1 MKKTNLLT
9 AGRGRGAEIMDRF
22 VESKWF
28 VRIVAFF
35 LAFLLYMTVN
45 FGDFE
50 AVQQAGESALN
61 TTEVLTNVPVKT
73 YYDTENLYVSGI
85 PEQVR
90 VEVSGPKSIIES
102 TKRLRD
108 FELTLDLTDY
118 EIGQH
123 RVALKHTNFS
133 DKLDVSI
140 IPAAVDV
147 VIEEKVITSR
157 TVTPEFND
165 AALAEGYQVESVT
178 VAPQKVKIT
187 GSESDIEAV
196 AFVRTALIG
205 GEEINEETTATAAVQ
220 VLDGN
225 LNKLDV
231 KVEPAT
237 VQVSISVKNP
247 SKKVPLNAVSRGT
260 PAAGVRISALEPD
273 VDEITIYGK
282 ESALESLEEF
292 SLPVDVSGITK
303 DTTLTV
309 PVKTGE
315 QFNFSSPQEV
325 KVKVTV
331 EKPKDAS

>member
-1 MKKTNLLT
+1 
-9 AGRGRGAEIMDRF
+9 MDSF

-28 VRIVAFF
+28 VRIVAFL

-50 AVQQAGESALN
+50 AVQQAGDSALD
-61 TTEVLTNVPVKT
+61 TTEILTNVPLKT
-73 YYDTENLYVSGI
+73 YYDTENLYVSGV

-90 VEVSGPKSIIES
+90 VELSGPKSIIES

-108 FELTLDLTDY
+108 FELALDLTDY
-118 EIGQH
+118 EIGEH
-123 RVALKHTNFS
+123 RVAITHNNFS
-133 DKLDVSI
+133 EKLDVSI
-140 IPAAVDV
+140 LPASVDV
-147 VIEEKVITSR
+147 NIEEKVTTTK

-165 AALAEGYQVESVT
+165 SALAEGFQVENVT
-178 VAPQKVKIT
+178 VAPREVKVT
-187 GSESDIEAV
+187 GSESDIEKI
-196 AFVRTALIG
+196 AFVRTALTS
-205 GEEINEETTATAAVQ
+205 EDEINEETTATAAVQ

-247 SKKVPLNAVSRGT
+247 SKKVPLKAVSKGT
-260 PAAGVRISALEPD
+260 PADDVTITSLEPD

-282 ESALESLEEF
+282 ESALEELEEL
-292 SLPVDVSGITK
+292 SLPVDVSGVTK

-309 PVKTGE
+309 PVNLGE

-331 EKPKDAS
+331 EKSTDES

>member
-1 MKKTNLLT
+1 
-9 AGRGRGAEIMDRF
+9 MDSF

-28 VRIVAFF
+28 VRIVAFL

-50 AVQQAGESALN
+50 AVQQAGDSALD
-61 TTEVLTNVPVKT
+61 TTEVLTNVPLKT
-73 YYDTENLYVSGI
+73 YYDTENLYVSGV

-90 VEVSGPKSIIES
+90 VELSGPKSIIES

-108 FELTLDLTDY
+108 FELALDLTDY
-118 EIGQH
+118 EIGEH
-123 RVALKHTNFS
+123 RVAIKHNNFS
-133 DKLDVSI
+133 EKLDVSI
-140 IPAAVDV
+140 LPASVDV
-147 VIEEKVITSR
+147 NIEEKVTTTK

-165 AALAEGYQVESVT
+165 SALAEGFQVENVT
-178 VAPQKVKIT
+178 VAPREVKVT
-187 GSESDIEAV
+187 GSESDIEKI
-196 AFVRTALIG
+196 AFVRTALTS
-205 GEEINEETTATAAVQ
+205 EDEINEETTATAAVQ

-247 SKKVPLNAVSRGT
+247 SKKVPLKAVSKGT
-260 PAAGVRISALEPD
+260 PADDVTITSLEPD

-282 ESALESLEEF
+282 ESALEELEEL
-292 SLPVDVSGITK
+292 SLPVDVSGVTK

-309 PVKTGE
+309 PVNLGE

-331 EKPKDAS
+331 EKSTDES

>member
-1 MKKTNLLT
+1 MNLQI
-9 AGRGRGAEIMDRF
+9 AGRGRGAETMDSF

-28 VRIVAFF
+28 VRIVAFL

-50 AVQQAGESALN
+50 AVQQAGDSALD
-61 TTEVLTNVPVKT
+61 TTEVLTNVPLKT
-73 YYDTENLYVSGI
+73 YYDTENLYVSGV

-90 VEVSGPKSIIES
+90 VELSGPKSIIES

-108 FELTLDLTDY
+108 FELALDLTDY
-118 EIGQH
+118 EIGEH
-123 RVALKHTNFS
+123 RVAIKHNNFS
-133 DKLDVSI
+133 EKLDVSI
-140 IPAAVDV
+140 LPASVDV
-147 VIEEKVITSR
+147 NIEEKVTTTK

-165 AALAEGYQVESVT
+165 SALAEGFQVENVT
-178 VAPQKVKIT
+178 VAPREVKVT
-187 GSESDIEAV
+187 GSESDIEKI
-196 AFVRTALIG
+196 AFVRTALTS
-205 GEEINEETTATAAVQ
+205 EDEINEETTATAAVQ

-247 SKKVPLNAVSRGT
+247 SKKVPLKAVSKGT
-260 PAAGVRISALEPD
+260 PADDVTITSLEPD

-282 ESALESLEEF
+282 ESALEELEEL
-292 SLPVDVSGITK
+292 SLPVDVSGVTK

-309 PVKTGE
+309 PVNLGE

-331 EKPKDAS
+331 EKSTDES

>member
-1 MKKTNLLT
+1 
-9 AGRGRGAEIMDRF
+9 MDRF

-28 VRIVAFF
+28 VRVVAFL

-50 AVQQAGESALN
+50 AVQQAGDSGLA

-73 YYDTENLYVSGI
+73 YYDTENLYVSGV
-85 PEQVR
+85 PDQVR
-90 VEVSGPKSIIES
+90 VELSGPKSIIES

-118 EIGQH
+118 ELGEH
-123 RVALKHTNFS
+123 RVAIRHNNFS
-133 DKLDVSI
+133 EKLDVTILPS
-140 IPAAVDV
+140 AVDV
-147 VIEEKVITSR
+147 TIEEKVTATR
-157 TVTPEFND
+157 AVTPEFNS

-178 VAPQKVKIT
+178 VAPEEVKLT
-187 GSESDIEAV
+187 GSESDIEKI

-220 VLDGN
+220 VLDKD
-225 LNKLDV
+225 LNKLDI

-247 SKKVPLNAVSRGT
+247 SKKVPLNAVLKGT
-260 PAAGVRISALEPD
+260 PTSGVRISSLEPD

-282 ESALESLEEF
+282 ESSLESLEEF
-292 SLPVDVSGITK
+292 SLPVDVSGIAK
-303 DTTLTV
+303 DTTITV
-309 PVKTGE
+309 PVDLGK

-331 EKPKDAS
+331 EKSKEKPE

>member
-1 MKKTNLLT
+1 
-9 AGRGRGAEIMDRF
+9 MDSF

-28 VRIVAFF
+28 VRIVAFL

-50 AVQQAGESALN
+50 AVQQAGDSALD
-61 TTEVLTNVPVKT
+61 TTEVLTNVPLKT
-73 YYDTENLYVSGI
+73 YYDTENLYVSGV

-90 VEVSGPKSIIES
+90 VELSGPKSIIES

-108 FELTLDLTDY
+108 FELALDLTDY
-118 EIGQH
+118 EIGEH
-123 RVALKHTNFS
+123 RVAIKHNNFS
-133 DKLDVSI
+133 EKLDVSI
-140 IPAAVDV
+140 LPASVDV
-147 VIEEKVITSR
+147 NIEEKVTTTK

-165 AALAEGYQVESVT
+165 SALAEGFQVENVT
-178 VAPQKVKIT
+178 VAPREVKVT
-187 GSESDIEAV
+187 GSESDIEKI
-196 AFVRTALIG
+196 AFVRTALTS
-205 GEEINEETTATAAVQ
+205 EDEINEETTATAAVQ

-247 SKKVPLNAVSRGT
+247 SKKVPLKAVSKGT
-260 PAAGVRISALEPD
+260 PADEVTITSLEPD

-282 ESALESLEEF
+282 ESALEELEEL
-292 SLPVDVSGITK
+292 SLPVDVSGVTK

-309 PVKTGE
+309 PVNLGE

-331 EKPKDAS
+331 EKSTDES

>member
-1 MKKTNLLT
+1 VEGAQKQWIILLK
-9 AGRGRGAEIMDRF
+9 ANGLCGL
-22 VESKWF
+22 SH
-28 VRIVAFF
+28 AFL

-50 AVQQAGESALN
+50 AVQQAGEGALN
-61 TTEVLTNVPVKT
+61 STEVLTNVPVKT
-73 YYDTENLYVSGI
+73 YYDTENLYVSGV

-90 VEVSGPKSIIES
+90 VEISGPKSIIES

-108 FELTLDLTDY
+108 FELNLDLTDY
-118 EIGQH
+118 EIGEH
-123 RVALKHTNFS
+123 RVAITHKNFS
-133 DKLDVSI
+133 EKLNVTI
-140 IPAAVDV
+140 QPATVDV
-147 VIEEKVITSR
+147 NIEEKVTITKR
-157 TVTPEFND
+157 VTPEFND
-165 AALAEGYQVESVT
+165 SALAEGYQVDNVT
-178 VAPQKVKIT
+178 VAPREVKVT
-187 GSESDIEAV
+187 GSESDLEKI
-196 AFVRTALIG
+196 AFVRTALT
-205 GEEINEETTATAAVQ
+205 GEGDISEETTATAAVQ

-247 SKKVPLNAVSRGT
+247 SKKVPLNPVSKGT
-260 PAAGVRISALEPD
+260 PADNVKISSLQPD

-282 ESALESLEEF
+282 ESALKELKEF
-292 SLPVDVSGITK
+292 SLPVDVSGVTK

-309 PVKTGE
+309 PVNLGE

-331 EKPKDAS
+331 EKSTETSS

>member
-1 MKKTNLLT
+1 
-9 AGRGRGAEIMDRF
+9 MDSF

-28 VRIVAFF
+28 VRIVAFL

-50 AVQQAGESALN
+50 AVQQAGDSALD
-61 TTEVLTNVPVKT
+61 TTETLTNVPLKT
-73 YYDTENLYVSGI
+73 YYDTENLYVSGV

-90 VEVSGPKSIIES
+90 IELSGPKSIIES

-108 FELTLDLTDY
+108 FELALDLTDY
-118 EIGQH
+118 EIGEH
-123 RVALKHTNFS
+123 RVAITHNNFS
-133 DKLDVSI
+133 EKLDVSI
-140 IPAAVDV
+140 LPASIDV
-147 VIEEKVITSR
+147 NIEEKVTTTK

-165 AALAEGYQVESVT
+165 SALAEGFQVENVT
-178 VAPQKVKIT
+178 VAPREVKVT
-187 GSESDIEAV
+187 GSESDIEKI
-196 AFVRTALIG
+196 AFVRTALTS
-205 GEEINEETTATAAVQ
+205 EDEINEETTATAAVQ

-247 SKKVPLNAVSRGT
+247 SKKVPLKAVSKGT
-260 PAAGVRISALEPD
+260 PADDVTITSLEPD

-282 ESALESLEEF
+282 ESALEELEEL
-292 SLPVDVSGITK
+292 SLPVDVSGVTK

-309 PVKTGE
+309 PVNLGE

-331 EKPKDAS
+331 EKSTDES

>member
-1 MKKTNLLT
+1 
-9 AGRGRGAEIMDRF
+9 MDSF

-28 VRIVAFF
+28 VRIVAFL

-50 AVQQAGESALN
+50 AVQQAGDSALD
-61 TTEVLTNVPVKT
+61 TTETLTNVPLKT
-73 YYDTENLYVSGI
+73 YYDTENLYVSGV

-90 VEVSGPKSIIES
+90 VELSGPKSIIES

-108 FELTLDLTDY
+108 FELALDLTDY
-118 EIGQH
+118 EIGEH
-123 RVALKHTNFS
+123 RVAITHNNFS
-133 DKLDVSI
+133 EKLDVSI
-140 IPAAVDV
+140 LPASVDV
-147 VIEEKVITSR
+147 NIEEKVTTTK

-165 AALAEGYQVESVT
+165 SALAEGFQVENVT
-178 VAPQKVKIT
+178 VAPREVKVT
-187 GSESDIEAV
+187 GSESDIEKI
-196 AFVRTALIG
+196 AFVRTALTS
-205 GEEINEETTATAAVQ
+205 EDEINEETTATAAVQ

-247 SKKVPLNAVSRGT
+247 SKKVPLKAVSKGT
-260 PAAGVRISALEPD
+260 PADDVTITSLEPD

-282 ESALESLEEF
+282 ESALEELEEL
-292 SLPVDVSGITK
+292 SLPVDVSGVTK

-309 PVKTGE
+309 PVNLGE

-331 EKPKDAS
+331 EKSTDES

>member
-1 MKKTNLLT
+1 MNLQI
-9 AGRGRGAEIMDRF
+9 AGRGRGAETMDSF

-28 VRIVAFF
+28 VRIVAFL

-50 AVQQAGESALN
+50 AVQQAGDSALD
-61 TTEVLTNVPVKT
+61 TTEVLTNVPLKT
-73 YYDTENLYVSGI
+73 YYDTENLYVSGV

-90 VEVSGPKSIIES
+90 IELSGPKSIIES

-108 FELTLDLTDY
+108 FELALDLTDY
-118 EIGQH
+118 EIGEH
-123 RVALKHTNFS
+123 RVAITHNNFS
-133 DKLDVSI
+133 EKLDVSI
-140 IPAAVDV
+140 LPASIDV
-147 VIEEKVITSR
+147 NIEEKVTTTK

-165 AALAEGYQVESVT
+165 SALAEGFQVENVT
-178 VAPQKVKIT
+178 VAPREVKVT
-187 GSESDIEAV
+187 GSESDIEKI
-196 AFVRTALIG
+196 AFVRTALTS
-205 GEEINEETTATAAVQ
+205 EDEINEETTATAAVQ

-247 SKKVPLNAVSRGT
+247 SKKVPLKAVSKGT
-260 PAAGVRISALEPD
+260 PADDVTITSLEPD

-282 ESALESLEEF
+282 ESALEELEEL
-292 SLPVDVSGITK
+292 SLPVDVSGVTK

-309 PVKTGE
+309 PVNLGE

-331 EKPKDAS
+331 EKSTDES